1 MLTIRFVS
9 SRLDKTVTV
18 ETADGPRPTLLA
30 IAKQHGVPVLFN
42 CQSGACGACLVSV
55 TDPSTDAAGLA
66 PPADQER
73 LFLAAT
79 DNLRVER
86 GADIPHY
93 RLACVA
99 TLGEGSILVRFSNR
113 VRFT

>member
-9 SRLDKTVTV
+9 AGLDKTVTV

-55 TDPSTDAAGLA
+55 TDPTADAGGLA
-66 PPADQER
+66 PPGDQER

-79 DNLRVER
+79 DKLPAER
-86 GADIPHY
+86 SADIPHY

-99 TLGEGSILVRFSNR
+99 SIGDGSIVVRFSNR
-113 VRFT
+113 VRFA